1 AGIEAPR
8 RHPRL
13 GQRRRGPQ
21 LHRDRPHR
29 GRAEGAEAGRRLAGR
44 RRPGRAERG
53 VRRHDRGLREGAWP
67 RSGRGQRQRRR
78 RCPRPPGRRDRRA
91 TAGHGAPRAG
101 TNGRPLRRRHDV
113 RRWRPRLR
121 RRDREGVNEMPEA
134 TQHFIAGEWVEGA
147 GESIPNLNPAT
158 GQSLGDIAV
167 GTVEEVDAAVAAARK
182 AFEGGWSTA
191 SPAERRK
198 ALLRLAQ
205 LVAEDAMEL
214 GRVGTEDNG
223 VPFSLTTGEAVFS
236 SEYLEFF

>member
-1 AGIEAPR
+1 
-8 RHPRL
+8 
-13 GQRRRGPQ
+13 
-21 LHRDRPHR
+21 
-29 GRAEGAEAGRRLAGR
+29 
-44 RRPGRAERG
+44 
-53 VRRHDRGLREGAWP
+53 
-67 RSGRGQRQRRR
+67 
-78 RCPRPPGRRDRRA
+78 
-91 TAGHGAPRAG
+91 
-101 TNGRPLRRRHDV
+101 
-113 RRWRPRLR
+113 
-121 RRDREGVNEMPEA
+121 MPEA

-236 SEYLEFF
+236 SEYLEFFAGWADRLTGETIPLNQTEVFDYTVREPIGVVAAIVPWNAPLSLTPATPSSSSRPSWRRSRRSGWSISW